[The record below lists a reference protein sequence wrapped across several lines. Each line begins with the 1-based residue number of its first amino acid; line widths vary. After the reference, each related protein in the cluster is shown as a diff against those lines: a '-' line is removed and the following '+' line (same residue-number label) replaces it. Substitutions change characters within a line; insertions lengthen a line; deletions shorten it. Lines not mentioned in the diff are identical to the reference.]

1 MLHFHW
7 ERQRLP
13 LDVPLCGVC
22 GGMVS
27 MRSVCRYA
35 EYVLVCSRVS
45 ACMYSLLSMC
55 YYAEY
60 ALVCRVC
67 AGMLSM
73 QSMCRHAEY
82 VLVCRV
88 RADM

>member
-1 MLHFHW
+1 MLSM
-7 ERQRLP
+7 RLYAEY
-13 LDVPLCGVC
+13 VPLCGVC

-45 ACMYSLLSMC
+45 ACMHSLLSMC

-60 ALVCRVC
+60 A
-67 AGMLSM
+67 
-73 QSMCRHAEY
+73 EY
-82 VLVCRV
+82 VPAC
-88 RADM
+88 